1 MSKLIGK
8 MLLMAF
14 LISALIACV
23 KEEQQIVDDASV
35 QYSDFETEVMNQV
48 NNYRSSIGLAKLSR
62 LNLVSKEAETH
73 SVYMLNKEIL
83 SHDNF
88 DIRTQNLMNN
98 AAAISIAENVAY
110 GFQTADELLNAWL
123 NSAVHRR
130 KIEEKRYTDFG
141 ISAKHNQNGSY
152 YVTQIFIE
160 RQ

>member
-1 MSKLIGK
+1 MSKLSGK

-14 LISALIACV
+14 LISTMIACV
-23 KEEQQIVDDASV
+23 KEEQPILDDASV

-48 NNYRSSIGLAKLSR
+48 NNYRSSIGLANLSR

-73 SVYMLNKEIL
+73 SVYMVNKEAL

-98 AAAISIAENVAY
+98 ADAISIAENVAY
-110 GFQTADELLNAWL
+110 GYKTAAELLKSWL
-123 NSAVHRR
+123 NSEVHRR
-130 KIEEKRYTDFG
+130 KIEENRYTDFG
-141 ISAKHNQNGSY
+141 ISAKYNSNGSY

-160 RQ
+160 R

>member
-1 MSKLIGK
+1 MSKLLGK
-8 MLLMAF
+8 MLLMVF
-14 LISALIACV
+14 LSSTMIACV
-23 KEEQQIVDDASV
+23 KEEQPIVDDASV

-73 SVYMLNKEIL
+73 SVYMLNKETL

-88 DIRTQNLMNN
+88 AVRTQNLMNN

-110 GFQTADELLNAWL
+110 GYQNAEELLNAWL
-123 NSAVHRR
+123 NSAAHRR
-130 KIEEKRYTDFG
+130 KIEENRYTDFG
-141 ISAKHNQNGSY
+141 ISAKYNSNGSY

-160 RQ
+160 R

>member
-8 MLLMAF
+8 MLLTAF
-14 LISALIACV
+14 LISTMTACV
-23 KEEQQIVDDASV
+23 KEDQPIIDDASV

-48 NNYRSSIGLAKLSR
+48 NNYRNSIGLEKLSR
-62 LNLVSKEAETH
+62 LNLVSTEAETH
-73 SVYMLNKEIL
+73 SVYMLNKQTL

-98 AAAISIAENVAY
+98 ASAISIAENVAY
-110 GFQTADELLNAWL
+110 GYKTAEELLNSWL
-123 NSAVHRR
+123 NSPEHRR

-141 ISAKHNQNGSY
+141 ISAKNNSGGSY

-160 RQ
+160 RK

>member
-1 MSKLIGK
+1 MSKLLGK
-8 MLLMAF
+8 MLLMVF
-14 LISALIACV
+14 LISTMIACV
-23 KEEQQIVDDASV
+23 KEEQPVIDDASV

-73 SVYMLNKEIL
+73 SVYMVNKEAL

-98 AAAISIAENVAY
+98 ADAISIAENVAY
-110 GFQTADELLNAWL
+110 GYKTAAELLKSWL
-123 NSAVHRR
+123 NSEVHRR
-130 KIEEKRYTDFG
+130 KIEENRYTDFG
-141 ISAKHNQNGSY
+141 ISAKYNSNGSY

-160 RQ
+160 R